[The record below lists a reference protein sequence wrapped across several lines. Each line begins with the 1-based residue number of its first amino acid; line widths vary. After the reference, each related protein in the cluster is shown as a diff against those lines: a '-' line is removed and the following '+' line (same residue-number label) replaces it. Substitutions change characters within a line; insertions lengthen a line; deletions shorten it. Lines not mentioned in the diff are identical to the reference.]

1 MKPIPEIVHHC
12 LDLLRSVGPVA
23 PRRMFSSWGIFVQGR
38 MFAIVFDE
46 TLYLKVDQHNRAAFE
61 AEGLAPFTYEGRKG
75 RTVELPY
82 RQAPPDAMEDP
93 AQMRPWAQGA
103 VDAALRAA
111 APSTVRSGPKTLET
125 NAKKRSGRALPK
137 R

>member
-1 MKPIPEIVHHC
+1 VKPIPEIVHHC
-12 LDLLRSVGPVA
+12 LDLLRGIGPVE
-23 PRRMFSSWGIFVQGR
+23 PRRMFGSWGVFVQGR

-46 TLYLKVDQHNRAAFE
+46 TLYLKVDEHNRAAFD
-61 AEGLAPFTYEGRKG
+61 AEGLVPFTYEGRKG
-75 RTVELPY
+75 RMVELPY

-93 AQMRPWAQGA
+93 VAMRPWAQGS

-111 APSTVRSGPKTLET
+111 APSGGRSRPKTLET
-125 NAKKRSGRALPK
+125 NAKKRASRAKSK

>member
-12 LDLLRSVGPVA
+12 MDLLRSVGPVA

-46 TLYLKVDQHNRAAFE
+46 TLYLKVDAHNRAAFE

-75 RTVELPY
+75 RMVELPY

-93 AQMRPWAQGA
+93 AAMRPWAQGA

-111 APSTVRSGPKTLET
+111 APSAVRSGRKTLET
-125 NAKKRSGRALPK
+125 NTKKRPSRAVPK

>member
-12 LDLLRSVGPVA
+12 LDLLRGIGPVE
-23 PRRMFSSWGIFVQGR
+23 PRRMFGSWGIFAQGR
-38 MFAIVFDE
+38 MLAIVFDE
-46 TLYLKVDQHNRAAFE
+46 TLYLKVDAHNRAAFE
-61 AEGLAPFTYEGRKG
+61 AEGLAPFTYQGRKG
-75 RTVELPY
+75 RMVELPY

-103 VDAALRAA
+103 LDAARRAA
-111 APSTVRSGPKTLET
+111 APRAGRSGPKTLET
-125 NAKKRSGRALPK
+125 NAKKRPRRTVPK

>member
-1 MKPIPEIVHHC
+1 VKPLPEIVHHC
-12 LDLLRSVGPVA
+12 MDLLRSIGPVE

-46 TLYLKVDQHNRAAFE
+46 TLYLKVDENNRAAFD
-61 AEGLAPFTYEGRKG
+61 AEGLAPFTYVGRQG

-93 AQMRPWAQGA
+93 AEMRPWAQGA

-111 APSTVRSGPKTLET
+111 APSAGRSRPKTLET
-125 NAKKRSGRALPK
+125 NAKKHAGLTKPK